1 MTWHDSAVDSL
12 IHKEYPKH
20 KQQKLDFIKN
30 FKIFVK
36 MTLYLD
42 SQKTMHTMGEVFT
55 NLLKIKHPERT
66 HSLRET
72 SQFKNE

>member
-1 MTWHDSAVDSL
+1 
-12 IHKEYPKH
+12 
-20 KQQKLDFIKN
+20 
-30 FKIFVK
+30 
-36 MTLYLD
+36 MTLYQD
-42 SQKTMHTMGEVFT
+42 SQKTMHTMGEVST

>member
-12 IHKEYPKH
+12 IHKEYPKN

-36 MTLYLD
+36 MTLYQD